1 MNELLFYLT
10 NDILMLRERDADAH
24 SPILITVEPS
34 GMTYQEKKN
43 FQTDEARRQRAATR
57 KEIHKANEAKGK
69 GLATT

>member
-1 MNELLFYLT
+1 
-10 NDILMLRERDADAH
+10 MLRERDADAH

-34 GMTYQEKKN
+34 GMTNQEKKN

-69 GLATT
+69 GPCYHLKYTFSSEKLAS